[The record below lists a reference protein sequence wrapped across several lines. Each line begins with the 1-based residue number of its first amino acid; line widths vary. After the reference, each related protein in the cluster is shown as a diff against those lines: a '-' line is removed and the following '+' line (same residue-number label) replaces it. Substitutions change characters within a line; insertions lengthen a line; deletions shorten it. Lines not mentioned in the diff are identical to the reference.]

1 MGENIYDRE
10 MLLTRVGDG
19 RDTFRLVDSI
29 SSFRPSDGFWITMRT
44 TRISAPA
51 SLSVM
56 LVFGEVMATGGPPSV
71 KVV

>member
-19 RDTFRLVDSI
+19 RDTFGLVDSI
-29 SSFRPSDGFWITMRT
+29 SSFRPSNGSWITMRT
-44 TRISAPA
+44 IRISTPA

-56 LVFGEVMATGGPPSV
+56 LVFSEVMATGRPPSV
-71 KVV
+71 KAV

>member
-1 MGENIYDRE
+1 MGENIYDKE
-10 MLLTRVGDG
+10 MLLTKVGDG
-19 RDTFRLVDSI
+19 RDTFGLVDSI
-29 SSFRPSDGFWITMRT
+29 SSFRPSNGSWITMRR